1 MRRATTAAFAICI
14 FAVSV
19 AAAPLASA
27 APAQDPALPVEEVNS
42 ALGLVADVTAEVLA
56 AVSSD
61 DPDAPQDAPAS
72 SSDTQAT
79 SASGPTAAD
88 LGSAPAQPSGAASSG
103 GVSSPRVPG
112 VPEGSTLQLGSLA
125 LPSFDLGGT
134 PAVTGKQLAANSKG
148 RVLPASAA
156 ASLPHASKTT
166 AVAMALI
173 VLLLAGGL
181 LIDQVRKAR
190 VPIRL

>member
-1 MRRATTAAFAICI
+1 MRRAMTAAFAVCI

-27 APAQDPALPVEEVNS
+27 APAQDPAPPVEEVNG

-61 DPDAPQDAPAS
+61 DPDAPQDAPAP

-79 SASGPTAAD
+79 SASRRTAAD
-88 LGSAPAQPSGAASSG
+88 LGSAPAQHSGAASPG
-103 GVSSPRVPG
+103 GMSSPRVPD
-112 VPEGSTLQLGSLA
+112 VPVGSTLQLGSLA
-125 LPSFDLGGT
+125 LPSFDLGAT
-134 PAVTGKQLAANSKG
+134 PAVTGKQLAANAKG
-148 RVLPASAA
+148 RVLPASA

-190 VPIRL
+190 MPIRL